1 MRSKFNADFIVR
13 EDIILEIKAVKEFC
27 NEHIAQILNYLKLA
41 DSEVG
46 LLVNLQNKSLVHKRL
61 INT

>member
-1 MRSKFNADFIVR
+1 MRSKFNADFIVC

-27 NEHIAQILNYLKLA
+27 NEHIAQILNYLTLA